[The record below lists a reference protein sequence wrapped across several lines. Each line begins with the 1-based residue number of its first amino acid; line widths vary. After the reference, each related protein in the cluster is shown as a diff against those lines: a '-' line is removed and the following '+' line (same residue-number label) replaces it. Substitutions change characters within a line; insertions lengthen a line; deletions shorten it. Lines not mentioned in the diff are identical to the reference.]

1 MNQSPQQLMFNLYTV
16 LALTEVKGYSML
28 QFSYLILRLSNRGN
42 YTLESDLANKSF
54 DVQTT
59 EKLTEIKNVLAR
71 ISRDIWACDPDR
83 QVQGTTYVEMTQLLQ
98 VCVGRFPNNPSR
110 HIKPRCHILFAHAF
124 STM

>member
-1 MNQSPQQLMFNLYTV
+1 MFLKDSASLCEMGQSPQQLLFNLYNL
-16 LALTEVKGYSML
+16 LALTEVKGYAML

-71 ISRDIWACDPDR
+71 IPRDIWACDPDR
-83 QVQGTTYVEMTQLLQ
+83 QIEGTTFVQMTQLLQ
-98 VCVGRFPNNPSR
+98 VGLLKI
-110 HIKPRCHILFAHAF
+110 H
-124 STM
+124 